1 MKLASAFLV
10 CLGLFSAAVSR
21 PATADDQLEK
31 VDFRLEWSLTGYHLP
46 FYWAAKKGYYKDEG
60 LDVDIKP
67 GSGSQQTINLVAG
80 EHDEIGLADY
90 SLMAASVDKGM
101 KVKAIFGIVQRDAW
115 SIFSHGD
122 KPIRKPLDLI
132 GKSVVLV
139 VDHKPMIDLLMKL
152 NGVDPTAVQL
162 RLVNA
167 ATRGT
172 VFAQHAADGILA
184 ISLFSNASLGGEE
197 TVSMALS
204 DYGVNLLG
212 QGLIA
217 SDAFLEK
224 RPEVARRFIKATS
237 RAFRE
242 TALSSNIDEALTIAI
257 HMSGSS
263 PTIAKASREEWEAA
277 IRRLSSKNAPEKPV
291 GWMSDIDWRDT
302 LKTLRETGRVNTDID
317 PGQLYTNA
325 LIPEK

>member
-1 MKLASAFLV
+1 MKLASALLV
-10 CLGLFSAAVSR
+10 CLGLLSAAVSR
-21 PATADDQLEK
+21 SATADDQLEK

-101 KVKAIFGIVQRDAW
+101 QVKAIFGIVQRDAW

-122 KPIRKPLDLI
+122 KPIRKPQDLV
-132 GKSVVLV
+132 GKSVVLI

-152 NGVDPTAVQL
+152 NGVDPTTVQL

-197 TVSMALS
+197 TTVMALS

-212 QGLIA
+212 QGLFA
-217 SDAFLEK
+217 NDAFLEK
-224 RPEVARRFIKATS
+224 RPDVARRFIKATS

-242 TALSSNIDEALTIAI
+242 TALASNIDEALAIAI
-257 HMSGSS
+257 QMSGAS

-277 IRRLSSKNAPEKPV
+277 IPRLSSKNAPGKPV
-291 GWMSDIDWRDT
+291 GWMSDLDWQDT
-302 LKTLRETGRVNTDID
+302 VKTLRDTGRVNSDIA

-325 LIPEK
+325 LIQEK